1 MASQGKSNLPVG
13 QPIVHDADEAIASTT
28 APAVPQTT
36 DTSGPSSYP
45 ASVASSSIAASSIS
59 NPALEVDTQV
69 RFQHLNKI
77 VMLTLD
83 TDR

>member
-1 MASQGKSNLPVG
+1 MPVVQHVVPG
-13 QPIVHDADEAIASTT
+13 ENEVIASTS

-69 RFQHLNKI
+69 RFLHMNKNI
-77 VMLTLD
+77 MLTIG
-83 TDR
+83 TER